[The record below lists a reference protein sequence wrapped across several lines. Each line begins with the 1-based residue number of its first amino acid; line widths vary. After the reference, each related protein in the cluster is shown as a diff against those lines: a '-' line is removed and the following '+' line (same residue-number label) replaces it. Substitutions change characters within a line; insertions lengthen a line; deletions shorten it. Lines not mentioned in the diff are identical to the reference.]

1 MLDLLLKPRDL
12 LLGKNKLGL
21 SLDPLGHELIAAGPQ
36 LGHLRPGLIPLGPEL
51 LLTSLQFG
59 HLLGQ
64 LLLGFR

>member
-1 MLDLLLKPRDL
+1 M
-12 LLGKNKLGL
+12 

-36 LGHLRPGLIPLGPEL
+36 PGHLRPGLIPLGPEL

-59 HLLGQ
+59 PLLSQ